1 MNSFFFIIYTVPLP
15 SPQYTYRDIIL
26 LHDNQDLLGSKSDAR
41 HRRASLTSLE
51 FNLMAPL
58 WGKYLHLLHFAGPF
72 RAHGHALPSAPSPRP
87 PLPHADSQQ
96 CLQGTG
102 WILQGVTQHP
112 HSFVLQGII
121 YQGEKLQ
128 LLVMDENRGDV
139 FAGFVR
145 DVTFSQPTR
154 ETHVVEWCMHNRPWT
169 TSWLLTPHLPVPDF
183 VKARM

>member
-26 LHDNQDLLGSKSDAR
+26 LHDHQDLLGSKLDAR
-41 HRRASLTSLE
+41 RLRASLISLE
-51 FNLMAPL
+51 FNLVAPL
-58 WGKYLHLLHFAGPF
+58 GGKYWYLLHFAGPF
-72 RAHGHALPSAPSPRP
+72 RVRGHALPSAPSPRP

-112 HSFVLQGII
+112 HSFVLQGIV

-139 FAGFVR
+139 FAAFVR

-154 ETHVVEWCMHNRPWT
+154 ETHVVEWRMHNRPWT
-169 TSWLLTPHLPVPDF
+169 TSWLLIPHPPAPDF